1 MTLSHCLGNQMRR
14 DNLCTAD
21 TPTASTAKIPIA
33 LLNPCCKSNLV
44 NMPEHNPE
52 QKFPHYSLTC
62 TGNLPTLVL
71 LLVATMHL
79 QYKLSRYV
87 TGLLELNYS

>member
-1 MTLSHCLGNQMRR
+1 
-14 DNLCTAD
+14 
-21 TPTASTAKIPIA
+21 
-33 LLNPCCKSNLV
+33 
-44 NMPEHNPE
+44 MPEHNPE